1 MTTVDQPNVHAMAIE
16 GSFDDCQAIVKGLF
30 NDLAFRDSHQLSGVN
45 SINWARIVAQIV
57 YYFTSAVALGAPHR
71 AVSFTTP
78 TGNFGDILAGWC
90 AKRMGL
96 AVKRLVIATNEN
108 DILARALT
116 SGEYRAR
123 EVRATQSPSM
133 DIQVSSN
140 FERLLF
146 DAYGRDSSALR
157 RLMANFAQS
166 KSFAIAPGPL
176 KAIRDEFDAFATDE
190 TGCADEMA
198 RVYRESG
205 YVLDP
210 HSAVGVNAARR
221 ALARDKATPM
231 IALATAHP
239 AKFPDAV
246 ARATGQRPA
255 LPPHLK
261 DLMERKERFDILP
274 NDLGAVRNYV
284 RDRARVAA

>member
-1 MTTVDQPNVHAMAIE
+1 
-16 GSFDDCQAIVKGLF
+16 
-30 NDLAFRDSHQLSGVN
+30 
-45 SINWARIVAQIV
+45 
-57 YYFTSAVALGAPHR
+57 
-71 AVSFTTP
+71 
-78 TGNFGDILAGWC
+78 
-90 AKRMGL
+90 MGL
-96 AVKRLVIATNEN
+96 PIKRLVIATNEN
-108 DILARALT
+108 DILSRALA
-116 SGEYRAR
+116 SGEYQAR
-123 EVRATQSPSM
+123 EVKATQSPSM

-146 DAYGRDSSALR
+146 DAYDRDSNALR
-157 RLMANFAQS
+157 GLMANFAQS

-190 TGCADEMA
+190 AACASEMA
-198 RVYRESG
+198 RVYRETG

-210 HSAVGVNAARR
+210 HSAVGVSAARR

-255 LPPHLK
+255 LPGHLK

-284 RDRARVAA
+284 RDRVRMAA